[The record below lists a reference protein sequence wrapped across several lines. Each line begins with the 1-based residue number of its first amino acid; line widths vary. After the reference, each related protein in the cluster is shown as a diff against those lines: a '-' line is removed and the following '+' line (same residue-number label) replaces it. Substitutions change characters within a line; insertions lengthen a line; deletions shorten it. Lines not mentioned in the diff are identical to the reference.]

1 MIPHSILTSC
11 AVLLAESRWWRTVF
25 GVALAVLGS
34 VSSFLSAPAAEEM
47 REHTL
52 SNGLQVVLVEDHWH
66 PLAALEVCYRAGS
79 RYDPAGKQ
87 GLAHLLE
94 HLTFRSLGL
103 PHEEEAPPSEAG
115 KRARATTKHDTTC
128 YSHRLLRAQMESVL
142 AAEAARMATLQM
154 SVEDLEH
161 EKAIVIQERRQFVEG
176 DTWRNLLEEVDSI
189 AFRLHPYRFPAS
201 GWPETLQHITLDDVQ
216 RHFTALYAP
225 ANAILV
231 AVGDFHSAELLARI
245 ETHFGKIPARALP
258 VQAPTVES
266 AQAGERRLSFAPW
279 AAPRMVYAYHVPA
292 FGSLDTSALE
302 VVSTLLSGAATA
314 RLPTL
319 LYPHHL
325 AENEGIEYL
334 PLTQDPSLFYI
345 KVALGPQVN
354 FRLTGEA
361 IDDVLWHLREDGLHP
376 EELEQAKKRLLLDF
390 YLNRSLGTR
399 AERLAQ
405 YGVLAAL
412 PQAQRYTGELQAVT
426 AADVQR
432 VVRSYFSP
440 DNRVIGITGVAH
452 QEGVREHQGEAR

>member
-1 MIPHSILTSC
+1 
-11 AVLLAESRWWRTVF
+11 
-25 GVALAVLGS
+25 
-34 VSSFLSAPAAEEM
+34 
-47 REHTL
+47 
-52 SNGLQVVLVEDHWH
+52 
-66 PLAALEVCYRAGS
+66 
-79 RYDPAGKQ
+79 
-87 GLAHLLE
+87 
-94 HLTFRSLGL
+94 
-103 PHEEEAPPSEAG
+103 
-115 KRARATTKHDTTC
+115 
-128 YSHRLLRAQMESVL
+128 
-142 AAEAARMATLQM
+142 MATLQVN
-154 SVEDLEH
+154 VEDLEH
-161 EKAIVIQERRQFVEG
+161 EKAIVTKERRQLVEG
-176 DTWRNLLEEVDSI
+176 DTWRNLLEEVDSV

-216 RHFTALYAP
+216 RHFTAFYAP

-231 AVGDFHSAELLARI
+231 AVGDFHSSELLARI

-258 VQAPTVES
+258 VQVPTVEPV
-266 AQAGERRLSFAPW
+266 QAGERRLLFAPW

-302 VVSTLLSGAATA
+302 VVSTLLSGANTA

-319 LYPHHL
+319 LYPQDL
-325 AENEGIEYL
+325 VENDGIEYT

-376 EELEQAKKRLLLDF
+376 GELEQAKKRLLLDF

-405 YGVLAAL
+405 YGALAAL
-412 PQAQRYTGELQAVT
+412 PQAQRYTDNLRAVT

-440 DNRVIGITGVAH
+440 DNRVIGITGAAH
-452 QEGVREHQGEAR
+452 QEGVPEHQGEAR